1 MEKSGQWLTPPPM
14 PSVYC
19 AGREL
24 ISHPHGQNKSAP
36 PTFSHLLFVTQK
48 SFPIESLGE
57 QNRSP
62 HKTHFISSLVGEL
75 NREMSLIGRVHPD
88 CVNVSNPYHEC
99 TENCLRKIQEG
110 KGRKTKKKSDNGS
123 TFKDGEFKKKAADDR
138 RASNPYHDPEY
149 YLQQT
154 GGAKPRGDIKEP
166 GSILDVPI
174 LGRKKERSRPK
185 PPQELYNV
193 PGQGLV
199 YHSDAPSSKEKVNLE
214 NGSILDGPIFSR
226 RKQGSQPK
234 TSEELEDVPVE
245 DSVLDDPIFGRR
257 KHESK
262 PKHPKEIENVP
273 DEGVLYPSDLPSS
286 PSKDKVKLQ
295 NGEHKSYSPPI
306 SEVKDP
312 SFNKEQVQSS
322 LLVPPSGIIT
332 VPEYPKDP
340 PENGATDVT
349 SELPGHGED
358 NENLHHSVPNLT
370 VNNAGEGAAGS
381 ASDSRSFSF
390 SGTLQPFEESD
401 EEETRSVN
409 SDSSVS
415 VGKYRV
421 KGSFSSILQSI
432 VDKYGDIAASCQLE
446 SIVIRSYYLECV
458 CYVVQELKK
467 TSIKQ
472 LTKPKV
478 KEMLSML
485 KDVESSGMDVGWLR
499 LIINKCAEA
508 TELVSQHRAF
518 EAAKANCDRD
528 IESTKKELESQMEVL
543 AQKEKEVAETRAHL
557 RELELKSSALSETV
571 SNMKSKVD
579 NLQTKPLL
587 DKVL

>member
-1 MEKSGQWLTPPPM
+1 MIL
-14 PSVYC
+14 C
-19 AGREL
+19 
-24 ISHPHGQNKSAP
+24 
-36 PTFSHLLFVTQK
+36 
-48 SFPIESLGE
+48 
-57 QNRSP
+57 
-62 HKTHFISSLVGEL
+62 LVGEL

-123 TFKDGEFKKKAADDR
+123 TFKGGEFKKKAVDDR

-166 GSILDVPI
+166 GSIIDVPI

-185 PPQELYNV
+185 PPQELDNV
-193 PGQGLV
+193 PGQGAV
-199 YHSDAPSSKEKVNLE
+199 YHLDAPSSKEKVNLE
-214 NGSILDGPIFSR
+214 NGSILDDPIFGR

-257 KHESK
+257 KHGSK
-262 PKHPKEIENVP
+262 PKHPEEIENVP

-286 PSKDKVKLQ
+286 PSKEKVKLQ

-312 SFNKEQVQSS
+312 SFNKVQVQSS

-332 VPEYPKDP
+332 MPEYPKDP

-432 VDKYGDIAASCQLE
+432 FDKYGDIAASCQLE

-458 CYVVQELKK
+458 CYVVQELKR

-499 LIINKCAEA
+499 LIINECAET
-508 TELVSQHRAF
+508 TELVSRHRAF

-528 IESTKKELESQMEVL
+528 IESTKKELESHMEVL
-543 AQKEKEVAETRAHL
+543 AQKEKEVAETRARL

>member
-1 MEKSGQWLTPPPM
+1 M
-14 PSVYC
+14 PSVSC
-19 AGREL
+19 AGF
-24 ISHPHGQNKSAP
+24 SSALRH
-36 PTFSHLLFVTQK
+36 TKTVSYRIAGRAEQK
-48 SFPIESLGE
+48 SP
-57 QNRSP
+57 QNP
-62 HKTHFISSLVGEL
+62 FHFKQPNEPLWKFLVGEL

-123 TFKDGEFKKKAADDR
+123 TFKGGEFKKKVADDR

-185 PPQELYNV
+185 PPQELDNV
-193 PGQGLV
+193 PGQGAV

-214 NGSILDGPIFSR
+214 NGSILDDPIFSR

-257 KHESK
+257 KHGSK
-262 PKHPKEIENVP
+262 PKHPEEIENVP

-286 PSKDKVKLQ
+286 PSKEKVKLQ

-312 SFNKEQVQSS
+312 SFNKGQVQSS

-332 VPEYPKDP
+332 MPEYPKDP

-370 VNNAGEGAAGS
+370 VNNAEEGAAGS

-458 CYVVQELKK
+458 CYVVQELKR

>member
-1 MEKSGQWLTPPPM
+1 
-14 PSVYC
+14 
-19 AGREL
+19 
-24 ISHPHGQNKSAP
+24 
-36 PTFSHLLFVTQK
+36 
-48 SFPIESLGE
+48 
-57 QNRSP
+57 
-62 HKTHFISSLVGEL
+62 
-75 NREMSLIGRVHPD
+75 MSLIGRVHPD

-110 KGRKTKKKSDNGS
+110 KGRKTKKKS
-123 TFKDGEFKKKAADDR
+123 
-138 RASNPYHDPEY
+138 
-149 YLQQT
+149 
-154 GGAKPRGDIKEP
+154 

-185 PPQELYNV
+185 PPQELDNV
-193 PGQGLV
+193 PGQGAV
-199 YHSDAPSSKEKVNLE
+199 YHSDAPLSKEKVNLE
-214 NGSILDGPIFSR
+214 NGSVLDDPIFSR

-257 KHESK
+257 KHGSK
-262 PKHPKEIENVP
+262 PKHPEEIENVP

-286 PSKDKVKLQ
+286 PSKEKVKLQ
-295 NGEHKSYSPPI
+295 NDEHKSYSPPI

-312 SFNKEQVQSS
+312 SFNKGQVQSS

-332 VPEYPKDP
+332 MPEYPKDP

-370 VNNAGEGAAGS
+370 VNNAEEGAAGS

-458 CYVVQELKK
+458 CYVVQELKR

-518 EAAKANCDRD
+518 ETAKANCDRD

>member
-1 MEKSGQWLTPPPM
+1 MIL
-14 PSVYC
+14 C
-19 AGREL
+19 
-24 ISHPHGQNKSAP
+24 
-36 PTFSHLLFVTQK
+36 
-48 SFPIESLGE
+48 
-57 QNRSP
+57 
-62 HKTHFISSLVGEL
+62 LVGEL

-110 KGRKTKKKSDNGS
+110 KGRKTKKKS
-123 TFKDGEFKKKAADDR
+123 
-138 RASNPYHDPEY
+138 
-149 YLQQT
+149 
-154 GGAKPRGDIKEP
+154 
-166 GSILDVPI
+166 GSIIDVPI

-185 PPQELYNV
+185 PPQELDNV
-193 PGQGLV
+193 PGQGAV
-199 YHSDAPSSKEKVNLE
+199 YHLDAPSSKEKVNLE
-214 NGSILDGPIFSR
+214 NVLIAGSILDDPIFGR

-257 KHESK
+257 KHGSK
-262 PKHPKEIENVP
+262 PKHPEEIENVP

-286 PSKDKVKLQ
+286 PSKEKVKLQ

-312 SFNKEQVQSS
+312 SFNKVQVQSS

-332 VPEYPKDP
+332 MPEYPKDP

-432 VDKYGDIAASCQLE
+432 FDKYGDIAASCQLE

-458 CYVVQELKK
+458 CYVVQELKR

-499 LIINKCAEA
+499 LIINECAET
-508 TELVSQHRAF
+508 TELVSRHRAF

-528 IESTKKELESQMEVL
+528 IESTKKELESHMEVL
-543 AQKEKEVAETRAHL
+543 AQKEKEVAETRARL